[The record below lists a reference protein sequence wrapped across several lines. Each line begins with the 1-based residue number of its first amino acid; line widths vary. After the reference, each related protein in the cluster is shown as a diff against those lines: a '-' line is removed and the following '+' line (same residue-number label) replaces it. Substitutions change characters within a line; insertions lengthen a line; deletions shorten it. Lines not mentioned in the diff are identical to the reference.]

1 MVYHTI
7 PVMYFLISLKAYSTM
22 AVPVMARKIVKDSKP
37 SVIHVQ
43 SYICH
48 IYIIHNYII
57 HMCIYNC
64 CWVHEVTI
72 KNIAYIYIIILYII
86 YI

>member
-7 PVMYFLISLKAYSTM
+7 PVMYFSISLKAYSTM
-22 AVPVMARKIVKDSKP
+22 AAPVMAIKLVKDSKL

-48 IYIIHNYII
+48 
-57 HMCIYNC
+57 
-64 CWVHEVTI
+64 T
-72 KNIAYIYIIILYII
+72 
-86 YI
+86 